1 MLSFIKE
8 KKGRGSF
15 MLWLLEVDMAYMLG
29 KQEIFS
35 QPLSMQN
42 SIRWAHWIV

>member
-1 MLSFIKE
+1 
-8 KKGRGSF
+8 

-42 SIRWAHWIV
+42 SRWAHWIV